1 MELPKDSDQLVNFAR
16 ELIEEC
22 LHSRDQRRAL
32 SRDFQT
38 LFYMGSTSG
47 TASKYN
53 KCYTH
58 VDKLSSYI
66 FSAADVRFALEFEGC
81 ALPQWQEKTKAAAR
95 HVNKQFNKG
104 DLGGAFAMAN
114 QISLVEGAS
123 IAKLTWKNGGLRG
136 WPIRPVFF
144 GVQREDLNGLDD
156 QECFVHSY
164 FVTEAAFKRLI
175 INHPDRAELMAKV
188 SMINGPAADMEIAGG
203 SYFREILAGGISPIS
218 YEGSP
223 ALPYRG
229 SVQITAP
236 PLPNLPP
243 EVTARLIQI
252 DDLWIWNDNA
262 KWSDQHGEHTGDW
275 TTIRYVQPGLII
287 EGKYQRRNL
296 SDIPGQHP
304 FVKVC
309 SNEVPGYFWG
319 RSEMAQLAQPQ
330 AQLTDRTQDIDSIWR
345 LRAKPPRAFLGV
357 QGISDEKA
365 LALLA
370 PGGHFA
376 DAAIGSKIEN
386 LAPELPPEALP
397 LLSVWSDILDEVGG
411 FTKILSGEGESGVR
425 AGVHAGTLLRTSTPR
440 LRERALTVEKQCS
453 AFATKALKM
462 AAAKSAT
469 VIEPRGDAKQAFLL
483 STLPCDVSVSVDS
496 HTSSPAFVD
505 DNRQLAVMLAKAEA
519 IDGESLIEMTHPQNE
534 DFLVEKYR
542 QRQEAAA
549 KAAAANPVA
558 AAEAAKDA
566 KK

>member
-1 MELPKDSDQLVNFAR
+1 MELPKDSEQLVNFAR

-22 LHSRDQRRAL
+22 LHSRDHRRAL

-47 TASKYN
+47 AASKYN

-81 ALPQWQEKTKAAAR
+81 ALPKWQEKTKAAAR

-203 SYFREILAGGISPIS
+203 SYFREILAGGISPIG

-252 DDLWIWNDNA
+252 DDLWIWNDEA
-262 KWSDQHGEHTGDW
+262 KWSDQGGEHTGDW

-330 AQLTDRTQDIDSIWR
+330 AQLTDRTSDIDSIWR
-345 LRAKPPRAFLGV
+345 LRAKPPRAFLGI
-357 QGISDEKA
+357 QGITDEKA

-386 LAPELPPEALP
+386 LAPEMPPEALP
-397 LLSVWSDILDEVGG
+397 LLNVWSDIFDEVGG
-411 FTKILSGEGESGVR
+411 FTKILSGEGEAGVR

-453 AFATKALKM
+453 TFATKALKM

-483 STLPCDVSVSVDS
+483 STLPTDTSVSVDS

-505 DNRQLAVMLAKAEA
+505 DNRQLAVMLAKAES

-534 DFLVEKYR
+534 DFLVEKFR

>member
-1 MELPKDSDQLVNFAR
+1 MELPKDADRLVNFAR

-22 LHSRDQRRAL
+22 LHSRDHRRAL

-66 FSAADVRFALEFEGC
+66 FSAADVRFALEFDGC

-95 HVNKQFNKG
+95 YVNRQFNKG
-104 DLGGAFAMAN
+104 DLGGAFSMAN
-114 QISLVEGAS
+114 QISLVEGAA
-123 IAKLTWKNGGLRG
+123 IAKLTRKNGGLRG

-156 QECFVHSY
+156 QEAFVHSY
-164 FVTEAAFKRLI
+164 FVTEAGFRRMI
-175 INHPDRAELMAKV
+175 INHPDRDELLAKV

-203 SYFREILAGGISPIS
+203 SYFREILAGGISPIG

-243 EVTARLIQI
+243 EVSAKLIQI
-252 DDLWIWNDNA
+252 DDLWVWNDEA
-262 KWSDQHGEHTGDW
+262 KWSDQHGSHTGDW
-275 TTIRYVQPGLII
+275 TTIRYVNPGLII

-296 SDIPGQHP
+296 SDIPGEHP

-330 AQLTDRTQDIDSIWR
+330 AQLTDRTADIDAIWR
-345 LRAKPPRAFLGV
+345 LRAKPPRAFMGV
-357 QGISDEKA
+357 QGITDEKA

-376 DAAIGSKIEN
+376 DPAIGSKIEN
-386 LAPELPPEALP
+386 LAPEMPPEALA
-397 LLSVWSDILDEVGG
+397 LLDKFADIFDEVGG
-411 FTKILSGEGESGVR
+411 FTKILSGEGEAGVR

-440 LRERALTVEKQCS
+440 LRERALIVEKQCS

-462 AAAKSAT
+462 AAAKDAST
-469 VIEPRGDAKQAFLL
+469 ITPRGDEKQAFILAEIPTDAL
-483 STLPCDVSVSVDS
+483 VTVDS

-505 DNRQLAVMLAKAEA
+505 DARQLAVMLAKAEA

-534 DFLVEKYR
+534 DFLVERYR

-549 KAAAANPVA
+549 KAAAENPVA
-558 AAEAAKDA
+558 AAEAAKS